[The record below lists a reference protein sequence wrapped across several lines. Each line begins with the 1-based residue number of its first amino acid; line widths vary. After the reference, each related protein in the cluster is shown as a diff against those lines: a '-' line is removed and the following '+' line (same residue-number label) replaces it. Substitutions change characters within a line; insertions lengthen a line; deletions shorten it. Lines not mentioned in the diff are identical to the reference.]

1 MRNLLPAIFF
11 IVAIMLFSGAHAL
24 TISPASAK
32 ITRSQGTFELAVIN
46 TENADMPV
54 SIGLGNFEG
63 AAVVSQQ
70 NITVPAQGSTM
81 VKIIFYENV
90 CRQGTICV
98 SSGGGGETQ
107 IGTAI
112 RVCMSADVVTTK
124 SGRKDTTCGDAKMTP
139 AVVNSLIG
147 LFEQAKLKLDS
158 QIEYLKFACIEY
170 SKSSEFNRLASEG
183 DSAISDAKS
192 ALQKGDLFVAQ
203 SLVVR
208 ANESLE
214 SAQKLLPKISEIFN
228 ASKEYAETTESAER
242 NIESLGIE
250 NPALKAEAGEL
261 AGKLRIG
268 RGVKVF
274 RVIDKINGA
283 DYFVTNIGIDIVNR
297 DRKALPEIKVS
308 EFFSPSIIKK
318 ASEFSTKSSFSVI
331 REFPLAVQFNVP
343 EIRLD
348 GAGKISYCI
357 KSRIGT
363 EEFELLLA
371 PIATYATIPAMKST
385 ACVVDADCD
394 DGNVCTKN
402 SCSGGLCLA
411 MPVPEGTACGEGKAC
426 AAGACLKIGQASVAV
441 EAKSALPLPPIEVM
455 LLAVGIGIFLMLF
468 VIVVLIL
475 RKSSPAGKKPET
487 EKPKK
492 PKPAEKKGKKK

>member
-1 MRNLLPAIFF
+1 M
-11 IVAIMLFSGAHAL
+11 
-24 TISPASAK
+24 
-32 ITRSQGTFELAVIN
+32 
-46 TENADMPV
+46 
-54 SIGLGNFEG
+54 
-63 AAVVSQQ
+63 
-70 NITVPAQGSTM
+70 
-81 VKIIFYENV
+81 
-90 CRQGTICV
+90 
-98 SSGGGGETQ
+98 
-107 IGTAI
+107 
-112 RVCMSADVVTTK
+112 
-124 SGRKDTTCGDAKMTP
+124 
-139 AVVNSLIG
+139 
-147 LFEQAKLKLDS
+147 
-158 QIEYLKFACIEY
+158 
-170 SKSSEFNRLASEG
+170 
-183 DSAISDAKS
+183 
-192 ALQKGDLFVAQ
+192 AQ

-475 RKSSPAGKKPET
+475 RKPLPVQEKPET
-487 EKPKK
+487 GTPKK